1 MENRDIDRLFTEK
14 LKNLEVTPPK
24 SVWNNIE
31 SDLKKRKRRVL
42 PMWWFSGGIAA
53 VLVLGFLLFSFPND
67 SVNKNNDAPIIIATP
82 EMNIPDLRP
91 TKTKDPFNK
100 KQPEII
106 VTKTIK
112 TSKEKKKLR
121 KEKTKETLFLIA
133 NKPQQN
139 VLNKAKKEIVKGID
153 ENKYAINANEKE
165 NIDAIKPKIE
175 TAKKDVLIKA
185 EVPSNL
191 TENQALTNKNKTK
204 KKYIKK
210 DILVVLN
217 DDSNKEEKK
226 NTKKLWKISPVVAV
240 LNSNSFSNSSP
251 INKNLGNSTR
261 GNNSYSYGIQVG
273 YQLNNKWTIQSGVH
287 LQEMQFSNS
296 QITIN
301 KTSSSS
307 STIALNS
314 GDTYSL
320 EDSSLGSF
328 SLNTVKQNAN
338 LSQVYGY
345 IEIPVEIKYNV
356 LENRKFKTELVAG
369 FSSLFLNKN
378 AIDLKANNF
387 TKSGKANN
395 LNNINFSGNVGVNFN
410 YKFDKKW
417 SLNLNPMFKSQFNT
431 FNKNENGFKPYFIGV
446 YTGINYRF

>member
-14 LKNLEVTPPK
+14 LKNLEVIPPK
-24 SVWNNIE
+24 RVWNNIE

-42 PMWWFSGGIAA
+42 PMWWFSAGIAA
-53 VLVLGFLLFSFPND
+53 VLVLGVLLFSFFNN
-67 SVNKNNDAPIIIATP
+67 SVNKNNNTPIIIANP
-82 EMNIPDLRP
+82 EINIPDLSP

-100 KQPEII
+100 NQQEII
-106 VTKTIK
+106 VTKATK
-112 TSKEKKKLR
+112 VSKEKKNVR

-133 NKPQQN
+133 DKPQQN
-139 VLNKAKKEIVKGID
+139 GSNKTKNKIVKGIR
-153 ENKYAINANEKE
+153 EKKYVTNNNTKE
-165 NIDAIKPKIE
+165 NIEIINSKIE
-175 TAKKDVLIKA
+175 IAQKDVLIKTKKPSDLA
-185 EVPSNL
+185 ENPVL
-191 TENQALTNKNKTK
+191 IDKNKAK
-204 KKYIKK
+204 KKYLKK
-210 DILVVLN
+210 DILVVMN
-217 DDSNKEEKK
+217 NSKKEEKK
-226 NTKKLWKISPVVAV
+226 SNKKLWKISPVVAV
-240 LNSNSFSNSSP
+240 LNSNSFSNASP

-273 YQLNNKWTIQSGVH
+273 YQLDNKWTIQSGIH

-301 KTSSSS
+301 TTSSSS

-320 EDSSLGSF
+320 EDSSLENL
-328 SLNTVKQNAN
+328 SLNTVRQNAN

-378 AIDLKANNF
+378 SINLKANNF
-387 TKSGKANN
+387 TKIGKANN

-410 YKFDKKW
+410 YQFDKKW
-417 SLNLNPMFKSQFNT
+417 SLNLNPMFKSQLNT
-431 FNKNENGFKPYFIGV
+431 FNKNQNGFKPYFVGI
-446 YTGINYRF
+446 YTGINYKF